1 MNFKMIASTLRK
13 LLFVEGLLMLVPTV
27 VAFIYKESVVPF
39 LVVAVPLIIIGSIK
53 NPANLD
59 KTIYGKEGLFI
70 VAMVWILWS
79 LFGALPYVI
88 SGAIPNYVDAFF
100 ETVSGFTT
108 TGSSILTDVES
119 LPHGILFWRSFAHFI
134 GGMGVLVF
142 VLAIIPLAEDRSM
155 YIMKAEMPG
164 PSVDKLVPKT
174 KETAKILYLIYVALT
189 ALLVIL
195 LLAGGMPLFD
205 SLIHA
210 FGTAGTG
217 GFSIKAVSIAAYNS
231 PYIEGVITAFMLIFG
246 INFNVFY
253 LLLIGKFSRALR
265 NTELWFYLGTFVIA
279 TLIITVNIKSGY
291 AANADATRDAAFQ
304 VASVMSTTGYSTAD
318 FSLWPGLSQS
328 ILMLLMIG
336 GACAGSTAGGFKL
349 IRIVLLGKILR
360 QDIKKIIRPR
370 VVSKLRLDGKIVED
384 DAIMGIKNYTLFYIA
399 VIIVTFIIMSFDG
412 FDITTTIS
420 SVLTCLN
427 NIGPGFGSIIGPA
440 GSFAPMSAISKIVL
454 SLVMLMGRLEIF
466 PILILLLPSTWSKK
480 TL

>member
-1 MNFKMIASTLRK
+1 MNFKMIASTLRR

-27 VAFIYKESVVPF
+27 VALIYKESVFPF

-53 NPANLD
+53 NPTNLD

-70 VAMVWILWS
+70 VAAVWVLWS

-88 SGAIPNYVDAFF
+88 SGAIPSYVDAVF

-142 VLAIIPLAEDRSM
+142 VLAIIPLAENRSM

-189 ALLVIL
+189 ALLVVL

-217 GFSIKAVSIAAYNS
+217 GFSIKSASIAAYNS
-231 PYIEGVITAFMLIFG
+231 PYIESVITAFMLIFG

-265 NTELWFYLGTFVIA
+265 NTELWFYLGTFVVA

-349 IRIVLLGKILR
+349 IRVILLGKILR
-360 QDIKKIIRPR
+360 QDVKKVIRPR

-399 VIIVTFIIMSFDG
+399 VIVITYIILSFDG
-412 FDITTTIS
+412 FDITTTVS

-427 NIGPGFGSIIGPA
+427 
-440 GSFAPMSAISKIVL
+440 
-454 SLVMLMGRLEIF
+454 
-466 PILILLLPSTWSKK
+466 
-480 TL
+480 